1 MAQAQLRVDRL
12 NGIMEGQGLESSELA
27 DKTGLS
33 YNYIYLLRR
42 GDRPN
47 VSAVNLAMMAA
58 AMGCSVEYLVG
69 LTDNPLPAIRQDV
82 RADEVELLAC
92 YRQLP
97 ACRRKDVTLLA
108 LAFLGSGNGRG

>member
-69 LTDNPLPAIRQDV
+69 LTDNPLPAIGQDV
-82 RADEVELLAC
+82 RAVNTWLRRHVRLYVANNHITLVEWL
-92 YRQLP
+92 
-97 ACRRKDVTLLA
+97 
-108 LAFLGSGNGRG
+108 